1 MAAPMIAQA
10 VEPTIAAYTIDSDK
24 STRDLKHSLSSSESL
39 ASFDEKNPFSDPKIA
54 AHWRQVYKDSQYESR
69 SAFDPEFQWT
79 AAEEKKLVRK
89 LDWRVCLFACLA
101 FFALQVDRGN
111 LAQAVSDNFLS
122 DLSLSTN
129 DYNNGNSIFKVV
141 AFLLAEIPSQ
151 LISKRLMV
159 AWSIVAAS
167 QAALS
172 GRTSFYVCRVL
183 IGALEGG
190 FIPDLVL
197 WLSYFYTGKELPIR
211 LAFFWTALDGTQII
225 TSIMAFGLLHL
236 RGVHGLAGW
245 RWLFLIEGIIT
256 FSIGIAAFF
265 SMPAS
270 AVATKTRFRPN
281 GWFTDREVKIV
292 VNRVLRDDP
301 TKGDMHNRQAITPKR
316 LYQALA
322 DYDMWPIYAL
332 GLICFIPISTPATYL
347 TLSLRQLGF
356 STFETNLL
364 VIPSTAVAICNL
376 LLLTW
381 VSERLNER
389 MLIALIQDLWALP
402 CVIALR
408 VWSGANKE
416 PWATYALLT
425 VLLSYPYCH
434 AILVG
439 LSSRNSGS
447 VRTRSIS
454 AACYNMMVQL
464 GGVIAS
470 QVYRAD
476 DKPLYKRGNSVL
488 VAIACLSIALFIFAK
503 LYYVLKNKTRA
514 RKWDAMSAEQKQEY
528 LDTTNDQGNK
538 RLDFRFAH

>member
-1 MAAPMIAQA
+1 MAAPIIAQA

-24 STRDLKHSLSSSESL
+24 STRDLKQSLSSSESL

-54 AHWRQVYKDSQYESR
+54 AHWRQVYEDSQYESR
-69 SAFDPEFQWT
+69 SAFDPDFQWT

-89 LDWRVCLFACLA
+89 LDWRVCLFACVA

-129 DYNNGNSIFKVV
+129 DYNNGNTIFKVS
-141 AFLLAEIPSQ
+141 FLLAEIPSQ
-151 LISKRLMV
+151 LISKRLGPDRWIPMQMV

-172 GRTSFYVCRVL
+172 GKTSFYICRVL

-270 AVATKTRFRPN
+270 AVATKTKFRPN
-281 GWFTDREVKIV
+281 GWFTEREVKIV
-292 VNRVLRDDP
+292 VNRVLRNDP

-356 STFETNLL
+356 STVRSRDSAIRVRFETNLL

-389 MLIALIQDLWALP
+389 MLIALIQDLCPESTNPVPRHRSKSRSSETSTGLS
-402 CVIALR
+402 L
-408 VWSGANKE
+408 
-416 PWATYALLT
+416 ALL
-425 VLLSYPYCH
+425 VM
-434 AILVG
+434 IV
-439 LSSRNSGS
+439 
-447 VRTRSIS
+447 
-454 AACYNMMVQL
+454 
-464 GGVIAS
+464 GVICIDAS
-470 QVYRAD
+470 T
-476 DKPLYKRGNSVL
+476 KRS
-488 VAIACLSIALFIFAK
+488 ALFEI
-503 LYYVLKNKTRA
+503 
-514 RKWDAMSAEQKQEY
+514 
-528 LDTTNDQGNK
+528 GP
-538 RLDFRFAH
+538 HG

>member
-1 MAAPMIAQA
+1 MAAPIIAQA

-24 STRDLKHSLSSSESL
+24 STRDLKQSLGSSESL
-39 ASFDEKNPFSDPKIA
+39 ASFDEKNPFSNPKIA
-54 AHWRQVYKDSQYESR
+54 AHWRQVYEDSQYESR

-89 LDWRVCLFACLA
+89 LDWRVCLFACVA

-111 LAQAVSDNFLS
+111 LAQAVSDNLYGRLS

-129 DYNNGNSIFKVV
+129 DYNNGNTIFKVS
-141 AFLLAEIPSQ
+141 FLLAEIPSQ
-151 LISKRLMV
+151 LISKRLV
-159 AWSIVAAS
+159 
-167 QAALS
+167 
-172 GRTSFYVCRVL
+172 T
-183 IGALEGG
+183 
-190 FIPDLVL
+190 
-197 WLSYFYTGKELPIR
+197 
-211 LAFFWTALDGTQII
+211 
-225 TSIMAFGLLHL
+225 
-236 RGVHGLAGW
+236 
-245 RWLFLIEGIIT
+245 
-256 FSIGIAAFF
+256 
-265 SMPAS
+265 S
-270 AVATKTRFRPN
+270 AVATKTKFRPN

-292 VNRVLRDDP
+292 VNRVLRNDP
-301 TKGDMHNRQAITPKR
+301 TKGELQQSIRMMSDMHNRQAITPKR

-464 GGVIAS
+464 GG
-470 QVYRAD
+470 QD

-488 VAIACLSIALFIFAK
+488 IAIACLSILLFLFAK
-503 LYYVLKNKTRA
+503 FYYVFKNRSRA
-514 RKWDAMSAEQKQEY
+514 RKWDAMSAEQKQDY
-528 LDTTNDQGNK
+528 LDTTKHQGNK